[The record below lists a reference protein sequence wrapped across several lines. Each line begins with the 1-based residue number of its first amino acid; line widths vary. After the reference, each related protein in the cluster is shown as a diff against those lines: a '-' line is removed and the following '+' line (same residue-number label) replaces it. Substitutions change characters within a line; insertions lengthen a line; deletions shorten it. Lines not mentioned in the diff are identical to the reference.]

1 MATEAQKK
9 AVKKYQKKTVKQI
22 RMEFYPN
29 DYELFD
35 KIKQKGKEFGSIQGY
50 IKDVLRRDIE
60 NGE

>member
-1 MATEAQKK
+1 
-9 AVKKYQKKTVKQI
+9 
-22 RMEFYPN
+22 MEFYPN